1 MSEAGGADPRRWRA
15 LTVTLAAGFIV
26 LLDVTIVAVALPS
39 LRRDLDTSAS
49 MVQWVVSGY
58 SLTFALALVTGG
70 RLGDAWGR
78 RRMFVVGLT
87 GFVACSMLAGLA
99 PTIEWLIAARL
110 LQGLAGGVLTPQN
123 TGLIQQ
129 LFRGPERGRAFGFFG
144 GTVGLATAVGPL
156 VGGGILALAPGVDGW
171 RWIFYVNVP
180 VGLLALVLA
189 MRFLA
194 TDTQTG
200 RVQLDLVGTGLLGL
214 ATFAALFPLVS
225 AEAGGLQRY
234 WWLFP
239 AAVVPGWLFVRWEH
253 RVVARGGAPLLNP
266 RLLRSTPGYAAGV
279 SLATV
284 YFIGFSGIFI
294 VFALYFQDGLGYT
307 PLQSGLSVTAFSV
320 GSAVTAVVA
329 GRLVPRY
336 GRVLTVYGLTVVALG
351 MSVAAVV
358 LLLAPDGS
366 AGWWVAPALLLA
378 GLGGGFVISPNTT
391 MTLANVPVAAGGV
404 ASGTLQ
410 TGQRVGGAIGTA
422 LLPGLFYLVLAGS
435 DAGTAVAVALAGAVT
450 VVLLAL
456 VVAVL
461 DWRSDVR
468 RARRTSAGS
477 DSRPGEG
484 GRPAPGDGGRPA
496 PDGDALGP
504 A

>member
-1 MSEAGGADPRRWRA
+1 M
-15 LTVTLAAGFIV
+15 TLAAGFIV

-39 LRRDLDTSAS
+39 LRQDLDTSAS

-58 SLTFALALVTGG
+58 TLTFALALVTGG

-87 GFVACSMLAGLA
+87 GFVVCSMLAGLA
-99 PTIEWLIAARL
+99 PSIEWLIAARL

-156 VGGGILALAPGVDGW
+156 VGGGILALAPGMDGW

-194 TDTQTG
+194 KDPQTG

-214 ATFAALFPLVS
+214 ATLAALFPLVS

-234 WWLFP
+234 WWLF
-239 AAVVPGWLFVRWEH
+239 AVAVVPGWLFVRWEH
-253 RVVARGGAPLLNP
+253 RVVARGGAPLLDP
-266 RLLRSTPGYAAGV
+266 RLLTGTPGYAAGV

-284 YFIGFSGIFI
+284 YFMGFSGIFI

-307 PLQSGLSVTAFSV
+307 PLQSGLSVTAFSI

-336 GRVLTVYGLTVVALG
+336 GRVLTVYGLAVVAIG
-351 MSVAAVV
+351 MSATAVV
-358 LLLAPDGS
+358 LLVSPGGS
-366 AGWWVAPALLLA
+366 AGWWVAPTLLLA
-378 GLGGGFVISPNTT
+378 GAGGGFVISPNTT
-391 MTLANVPVAAGGV
+391 MTLASVPVASGGV

-422 LLPGLFYLVLAGS
+422 LLPGLFYLVLARS
-435 DAGTAVAVALAGAVT
+435 DAGTAVAVALAGAVA

-456 VVAVL
+456 AVAVV

-468 RARRTSAGS
+468 RARRSST
-477 DSRPGEG
+477 
-484 GRPAPGDGGRPA
+484 GDGGNVANGAASSRA
-496 PDGDALGP
+496 DRGVRLGE
-504 A
+504 AR